1 MQVWIWK
8 YFPMV
13 VWSLWYQ
20 RNQARIGNSVLPL
33 GQTRTWVLQQLQDFY
48 WAQTVKPAPSQPT
61 YLSTTRWTPPSTPTL
76 KVNYD
81 GAVFRETN
89 AAGIGAVIWDC
100 EGRVLPSLVER
111 IPLPQ
116 IVADMEAAVARRA
129 ILLAKDL
136 NLSSITLEGNSE
148 VIT

>member
-20 RNQARIGNSVLPL
+20 RNQVRIGNSVLPL
-33 GQTRTWVLQQLQDFY
+33 GQTLTWVLQQLQDFY

>member
-1 MQVWIWK
+1 
-8 YFPMV
+8 MV

-33 GQTRTWVLQQLQDFY
+33 GQTLTWVLQQLQDFY

-89 AAGIGAVIWDC
+89 AVGIGAVIWDC

-116 IVADMEAAVARRA
+116 IVANMEAAVARRA